1 MQVIRKIVERANI
14 KVVSVPA
21 EFGDTVEIIVLPV
34 QEARGVSTDQKELMK
49 LQEQTGFART
59 VLADKSEDVWNEV

>member
-34 QEARGVSTDQKELMK
+34 KETRDISTDQEELMK

-59 VLADKSEDVWNEV
+59 VLADKSEDVWNEI

>member
-1 MQVIRKIVERANI
+1 MQVIRKIVERESI

>member
-14 KVVSVPA
+14 KVISVPE

-34 QEARGVSTDQKELMK
+34 REARGISTDQEELMK